1 MRNII
6 PNNITIFEQFQRRDQ
21 FMDMV
26 AKWQRSLPG
35 YALPVR
41 GCNRKIKI
49 EQLLKDS
56 GVKCHYANTGILAGF
71 KLVDEKAY
79 AWFVLRWS

>member
-1 MRNII
+1 MRNLI
-6 PNNITIFEQFQRRDQ
+6 PNNITIFEQFQRRTQ

-26 AKWQRSLPG
+26 DKWQHSLPG
-35 YALPVR
+35 YSQPVR
-41 GCNRKIKI
+41 GRNRRIKI

-56 GVKCHYANTGILAGF
+56 GVRCHYTNQGILAGF

-79 AWFVLRWS
+79 VWFVLRWS